1 MKGLRMTRVD
11 LHLHTTASDGV
22 YRPARVVA
30 MAARRGLRVIAI
42 TDHDSTEGLDEA
54 LAAAQ
59 KWEIELIPAVELST
73 DVPEGEVHI
82 LGYFI
87 DWHDQELQ
95 EILTRLRES
104 RLERARKMVERLAAL
119 GAPISFERVL
129 ELAGKGSVGR
139 PHVAKALVRAGHVV
153 TVREAFDRYIRRN
166 GPAYVERYRLT
177 PVEAVR
183 IIRRASGLSVLAHPL
198 VPDDNGVLREL
209 PPLESFL
216 PELCAAG
223 LVGLEAYYT
232 SYPPTVTEGL
242 IGLAAKFGLIVTGG
256 SDFHGGGV
264 LQAELG
270 GVHVPWS
277 CVERLKALHRAQE
290 TGEVQ
295 GEA

>member
-1 MKGLRMTRVD
+1 MTRVD

-22 YRPARVVA
+22 YTPAKVVA

-59 KWEIELIPAVELST
+59 KWEIELIPGVELST

-82 LGYFI
+82 LGYFV
-87 DWHDQELQ
+87 DRQDEELQ
-95 EILTRLRES
+95 DILTKIRGS
-104 RLERARKMVERLAAL
+104 RLERARKMADKLAAL
-119 GAPISFERVL
+119 GVPISFEGVL
-129 ELAGKGSVGR
+129 KLAGKGSVGR

-153 TVREAFDRYIRRN
+153 TVREAFDRYIGRN

-177 PVEAVR
+177 PVEAVEL
-183 IIRRASGLSVLAHPL
+183 IRRARGLPVLAHPL
-198 VPDDNGVLREL
+198 VPDDNGALRDL

-216 PELCAAG
+216 PELCTAG

-232 SYPPTVTEGL
+232 GYPPMVTQNL
-242 IGLAAKFGLIVTGG
+242 IGIAAKYGLIVTGG

-277 CVERLKALHRAQE
+277 CVERLKALHRSQMGDDGAG
-290 TGEVQ
+290 TGE
-295 GEA
+295 GG

>member
-1 MKGLRMTRVD
+1 MNRVD
-11 LHLHTTASDGV
+11 LHMHTTASDGA
-22 YRPARVVA
+22 YPPARVVA

-42 TDHDSTEGLDEA
+42 TDHDSTEGLEEA

-59 KWEIELIPAVELST
+59 KWEIELIPGVELST

-82 LGYFI
+82 LGYFV
-87 DWHDQELQ
+87 DRQDEDLQ
-95 EILTRLRES
+95 EILTKMRGS
-104 RLERARKMVERLAAL
+104 RRERARKMADKLAAL
-119 GAPISFERVL
+119 GVPISFERVL
-129 ELAGKGSVGR
+129 KLAGKGSVGR
-139 PHVAKALVRAGHVV
+139 PHVAKALVKAGHVV
-153 TVREAFDRYIRRN
+153 TVGQAFDRYIGRN

-177 PVEAVR
+177 PVEAVEL
-183 IIRRASGLSVLAHPL
+183 IRRARGLPVLAHPL

-232 SYPPTVTEGL
+232 GYPPLVTQSL
-242 IGLAAKFGLIVTGG
+242 IGIAAKYGLIVTGG

-264 LQAELG
+264 LQADLG

-277 CVERLKALHRAQE
+277 CVERLKALHRSQIFA
-290 TGEVQ
+290 TNYTNFH
-295 GEA
+295 